1 MTDFWKNKKIIAY
14 IALAHH
20 TRFITPVMEALESRG
35 ATIKYI
41 VAQAERSQE
50 ITAIN
55 LGLKHSHIF
64 DYVTPKD
71 HGKIQE
77 NYQQLV
83 KTFSNSLK
91 NDFFLG
97 ILPVTVTDKT
107 LFATATEYIGF
118 KKIRTNI
125 IGKTKMNTP

>member
-14 IALAHH
+14 VALAHH
-20 TRFITPVMEALESRG
+20 TRFITPVMEALKSRG

-55 LGLKHSHIF
+55 LGLKYAHIF
-64 DYVTPKD
+64 DYTTDKD
-71 HGKIQE
+71 RNEILE
-77 NYQQLV
+77 NYGL
-83 KTFSNSLK
+83 FRNAFADSLK
-91 NDFFLG
+91 TDFFLG

-107 LFATATEYIGF
+107 LFSTATEYVGF
-118 KKIRTNI
+118 KNLLKKDR
-125 IGKTKMNTP
+125 KSVV